1 MIILG
6 VDPGVA
12 ITGYALLKS
21 VEKSTNILDYGCIQ
35 TNRSSSFPLR
45 LKKIYDAISQLIEQY
60 RPQTLA
66 LEDIFYAQNINTAL
80 KMGHVRAVALLA
92 AVNNEVA
99 ISEFSPR
106 EVKLAVTG
114 YGAASKEQVQKMVVH
129 LLNLP
134 QQPLSYDV
142 TDAMAVAICHCNRSK
157 KIQINK

>member
-21 VEKSTNILDYGCIQ
+21 VDKSTKILDYGNIQ
-35 TNRSSSFPLR
+35 TDRSSSFPLR
-45 LKKIYDAISQLIEQY
+45 LKKIYDEISQLIEQY

-66 LEDIFYAQNINTAL
+66 LEDVFYAQNIKTAL
-80 KMGHVRAVALLA
+80 KMGHVRAVTLLA
-92 AVNNEVA
+92 AVNNDVA

-134 QQPLSYDV
+134 QLPSSYDV
-142 TDAMAVAICHCNRSK
+142 TDAMAVAICHCNRTK